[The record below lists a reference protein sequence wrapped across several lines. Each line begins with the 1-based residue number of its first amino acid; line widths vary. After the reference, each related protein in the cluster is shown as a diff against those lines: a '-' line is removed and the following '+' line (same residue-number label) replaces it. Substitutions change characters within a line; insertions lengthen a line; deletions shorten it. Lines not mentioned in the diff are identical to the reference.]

1 MKALQMTD
9 SVPRYAASMALA
21 KVRDDVFWGPLACLR
36 YRDVEP
42 PALPNDEW
50 VRVRTIYGG
59 ICGSDLGTITLH
71 ASTSTTVFTSF
82 PFTLGHENVGKI
94 SEIGNGVEEFQV
106 GDRVIVDPLL
116 SYEQRGL
123 PNPNGNELN
132 LCDAFDRGTLAPG
145 MLTGFCADTGGSW
158 SEEFIAHRSQ
168 LISVPDHVSDE
179 AAVLAEPFAVSLH
192 AVLRNMPR
200 DDDTVLVIGGGI
212 IGLVTIAALR
222 ALGSKARIVAIA
234 RYDFQALEAQRLGAD
249 VVLGK
254 TRGKELERKLTE
266 TLGARSLKP
275 VLGPDV
281 IVGGAQ
287 VVFDCVGSSSSME
300 QALRF
305 ADAGGTVVMIGLA
318 TKLDGIDWTP
328 VWLNELTI
336 RGAFAYAMEEYQGEQ
351 LATMQLAVRLL
362 AEGQADIEH
371 LVTHRFKLDDY
382 AEALRTVTNKSGSG
396 VIKAVFDFR
405 DEASQT

>member
-9 SVPRYAASMALA
+9 SVPRYAASKALA
-21 KVRDDVFWGPLACLR
+21 KVRDGIYWGSLACLR
-36 YRDVEP
+36 YRDVERP
-42 PALPNDEW
+42 LLPNDEW
-50 VRVRTIYGG
+50 ARVRTIYGG

-82 PFTLGHENVGKI
+82 PFTLGHENVGRI
-94 SEIGNGVEEFQV
+94 SGLGPGVEGFSL
-106 GDRVIVDPLL
+106 GDRVVVDPLL
-116 SYEQRGL
+116 SYEPRGL

-132 LCDAFDRGTLAPG
+132 LCDVFDGGTLAPG

-168 LISVPDHVSDE
+168 LIAVPDRVSDE

-192 AVLRNMPR
+192 AVLRNMPG
-200 DDDTVLVIGGGI
+200 DDDTVLIIGGGI
-212 IGLVTIAALR
+212 IGLLTIAALR
-222 ALGSKARIVAIA
+222 ALGSRARIVAVA
-234 RYDFQALEAQRLGAD
+234 RYDFQAREAQRLGAD

-254 TRGKELERKLTE
+254 TRGKDLERKLTE
-266 TLGARSLKP
+266 SLGARSLKP

-281 IVGGAQ
+281 IVGGAEI
-287 VVFDCVGSSSSME
+287 VFDCVGSSSSME

-305 ADAGGTVVMIGLA
+305 TSGGGAVVMIGLA

-328 VWLNELTI
+328 VWLNELTV
-336 RGAFAYAMEEYQGEQ
+336 RGAFTYAMEDYEGEQ
-351 LATMQLAVRLL
+351 ITTMQLAIRLL
-362 AEGQADIEH
+362 AEGVADIEH
-371 LVTHRFKLDDY
+371 LVTHRFQLDDY
-382 AEALRTVTNKSGSG
+382 AEALQTITNKSGSG

-405 DEASQT
+405 GSAS